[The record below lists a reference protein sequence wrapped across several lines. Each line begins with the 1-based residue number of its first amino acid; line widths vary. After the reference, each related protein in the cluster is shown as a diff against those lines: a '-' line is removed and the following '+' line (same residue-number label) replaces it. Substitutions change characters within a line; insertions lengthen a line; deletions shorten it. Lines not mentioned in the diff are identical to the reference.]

1 MEPKTQQNKVIRN
14 LDSLAKL
21 MDSQFQI
28 PNTKIRFGLDA
39 LIGLI
44 PGVGDFAGFLVSGY
58 MITVL
63 ASNGASG
70 FVVARISLNIIID
83 AVIGSIPILGDIF
96 DFAFKANERNMK
108 LVHEHYLEG
117 RHQGGAWKVVVPVLL
132 VLFLV
137 VLQLSIAAKTKLTEM
152 LTKLLA
158 LQQVGLHLLNNFKLL
173 V

>member
-1 MEPKTQQNKVIRN
+1 MDSKTQQNKVIRN

-28 PNTKIRFGLDA
+28 PSTKIRFGLDA

-58 MITVL
+58 MILVL

-70 FVVARISLNIIID
+70 FVIARISLNILID
-83 AVIGSIPILGDIF
+83 AIIGSIPFLGDIF

-108 LVHEHYLEG
+108 LVHEHYKEG
-117 RHQGGAWKVVVPVLL
+117 RHQGGAWKVVVPVLFL
-132 VLFLV
+132 LFLLIV
-137 VLQLSIAAKTKLTEM
+137 GIAWGAYSMVMWLI
-152 LTKLLA
+152 
-158 LQQVGLHLLNNFKLL
+158 HFIF
-173 V
+173 

>member
-1 MEPKTQQNKVIRN
+1 MEPKTQQNTVIRN

-58 MITVL
+58 IIVVL

-70 FVVARISLNIIID
+70 FVIARIALNILID
-83 AVIGSIPILGDIF
+83 AVIGSIPFLGDIF
-96 DFAFKANERNMK
+96 DFVFKANERNMK
-108 LVHEHYLEG
+108 LVHGHYLEG
-117 RHQGGAWKVVVPVLL
+117 RHQGGAWKVVVPLL
-132 VLFLV
+132 LLLFLLIV
-137 VLQLSIAAKTKLTEM
+137 GIAWSAYSMFMWLI
-152 LTKLLA
+152 
-158 LQQVGLHLLNNFKLL
+158 HLIF
-173 V
+173 

>member
-1 MEPKTQQNKVIRN
+1 MEPKTQQNIVIRN

-58 MITVL
+58 IIVVL

-70 FVVARISLNIIID
+70 FVIARIALNILID
-83 AVIGSIPILGDIF
+83 AVIGSIPFLGDIF
-96 DFAFKANERNMK
+96 DFVFKANERNMK
-108 LVHEHYLEG
+108 LVHGHYLEG
-117 RHQGGAWKVVVPVLL
+117 RHQGGAWKVVVPLL
-132 VLFLV
+132 LLLFLLIV
-137 VLQLSIAAKTKLTEM
+137 GIAWSAYSMFMWLI
-152 LTKLLA
+152 
-158 LQQVGLHLLNNFKLL
+158 HLIF
-173 V
+173 

>member
-1 MEPKTQQNKVIRN
+1 MEPKTQQNTVIRN

-28 PNTKIRFGLDA
+28 PSTKIRFGLDA

-58 MITVL
+58 MIMVL

-70 FVVARISLNIIID
+70 FVIARISFNILID
-83 AVIGSIPILGDIF
+83 ALIGSIPILGDIF
-96 DFAFKANERNMK
+96 DFTFKANERNMK

-132 VLFLV
+132 ILFLLIV
-137 VLQLSIAAKTKLTEM
+137 GIAWSAYSMVMWLI
-152 LTKLLA
+152 
-158 LQQVGLHLLNNFKLL
+158 QFIF
-173 V
+173 

>member
-1 MEPKTQQNKVIRN
+1 MMNALKIMEPKEQQNKVIRN

-28 PNTKIRFGLDA
+28 PSTKIRFGLDA

-58 MITVL
+58 MIVVL

-70 FVVARISLNIIID
+70 FVIARISLNILID
-83 AVIGSIPILGDIF
+83 AIIGLIPFLGDIF

-117 RHQGGAWKVVVPVLL
+117 RHQGGAWKVVVPVL
-132 VLFLV
+132 VILFLLIV
-137 VLQLSIAAKTKLTEM
+137 GIAWSAYSMVMWLI
-152 LTKLLA
+152 
-158 LQQVGLHLLNNFKLL
+158 HFIF
-173 V
+173 

>member
-1 MEPKTQQNKVIRN
+1 MDAKTQKNKVIRN

-28 PNTKIRFGLDA
+28 PSTKIRFGLDA
-39 LIGLI
+39 LMGLV

-58 MITVL
+58 MILVL

-70 FVVARISLNIIID
+70 FVIARISLNILID
-83 AVIGSIPILGDIF
+83 VIIGSIPFIGDIF

-108 LVHEHYLEG
+108 LVHEHYKEG

-132 VLFLV
+132 ILFLLIV
-137 VLQLSIAAKTKLTEM
+137 GIAWSAYTMVMWLI
-152 LTKLLA
+152 
-158 LQQVGLHLLNNFKLL
+158 HFIF
-173 V
+173 

>member
-28 PNTKIRFGLDA
+28 PSTKIRFGLDA

-44 PGVGDFAGFLVSGY
+44 PGVGDFVGFLVSGY
-58 MITVL
+58 IITVL

-70 FVVARISLNIIID
+70 FVIARVSLNILID
-83 AVIGSIPILGDIF
+83 AIIGSIPILGDIF
-96 DFAFKANERNMK
+96 DLVFKANERNMK

-117 RHQGGAWKVVVPVLL
+117 RHQGGAWKVVVPVLFFL
-132 VLFLV
+132 FVLIIG
-137 VLQLSIAAKTKLTEM
+137 IAWIAYSTVM
-152 LTKLLA
+152 
-158 LQQVGLHLLNNFKLL
+158 LL
-173 V
+173 VDFVF

>member
-1 MEPKTQQNKVIRN
+1 MDSKTQQNKVIRN

-28 PNTKIRFGLDA
+28 PSTKIRFGLDA

-58 MITVL
+58 MILVL

-70 FVVARISLNIIID
+70 FVIARISLNILID
-83 AVIGSIPILGDIF
+83 AIIGSIPFLGDIF

-108 LVHEHYLEG
+108 LVHEHYKEG

-132 VLFLV
+132 ILFLLIV
-137 VLQLSIAAKTKLTEM
+137 GIAWSAYSMIMWLI
-152 LTKLLA
+152 
-158 LQQVGLHLLNNFKLL
+158 HFIF
-173 V
+173 

>member
-1 MEPKTQQNKVIRN
+1 MDAKTQKNKVIRN

-28 PNTKIRFGLDA
+28 PSTKIRFGLDA

-58 MITVL
+58 MILVL

-70 FVVARISLNIIID
+70 FVIARISLNILID
-83 AVIGSIPILGDIF
+83 AIIGSIPFLGDIF

-108 LVHEHYLEG
+108 LVHEHYKEG
-117 RHQGGAWKVVVPVLL
+117 RHQGGAWKVVVPVLFL
-132 VLFLV
+132 LFLLIV
-137 VLQLSIAAKTKLTEM
+137 GIAWGVYSMVMWLI
-152 LTKLLA
+152 
-158 LQQVGLHLLNNFKLL
+158 HFIF
-173 V
+173 

>member
-1 MEPKTQQNKVIRN
+1 MRNALKIMEPKAQHNKVIRN

-28 PNTKIRFGLDA
+28 PSTKIRFGLDA

-58 MITVL
+58 MIMIL

-70 FVVARISLNIIID
+70 FVVARISFNIIID

-132 VLFLV
+132 ILFLLIV
-137 VLQLSIAAKTKLTEM
+137 GIAWSAYSMVMWLI
-152 LTKLLA
+152 
-158 LQQVGLHLLNNFKLL
+158 HFIF
-173 V
+173 

>member
-1 MEPKTQQNKVIRN
+1 MYFKNMEPKTQQNKVIRN

-28 PNTKIRFGLDA
+28 PNMKIRFGLDA

-58 MITVL
+58 IILVL

-70 FVVARISLNIIID
+70 FVIARISFNIIID

-96 DFAFKANERNMK
+96 DLAFKANERNMK

-117 RHQGGAWKVVVPVLL
+117 RHQGGAWKVVLPVLL
-132 VLFLV
+132 ILFL
-137 VLQLSIAAKTKLTEM
+137 
-152 LTKLLA
+152 
-158 LQQVGLHLLNNFKLL
+158 LL
-173 V
+173 VGIAWSAYSMVMWLIHFIF

>member
-1 MEPKTQQNKVIRN
+1 MMNALKIMEPKSQQNKVIHN

-28 PNTKIRFGLDA
+28 PSTKIRFGLDA

-70 FVVARISLNIIID
+70 FVVARISFNIIID

-132 VLFLV
+132 IIFLLIV
-137 VLQLSIAAKTKLTEM
+137 GIAWSAYSM
-152 LTKLLA
+152 VMWLL
-158 LQQVGLHLLNNFKLL
+158 HFIF
-173 V
+173 

>member
-1 MEPKTQQNKVIRN
+1 MDAKTQQNKVIRN
-14 LDSLAKL
+14 LDSLSKL

-28 PNTKIRFGLDA
+28 PSTKIRFGLDA

-58 MITVL
+58 IILVL

-70 FVVARISLNIIID
+70 FVIARISLNILID
-83 AVIGSIPILGDIF
+83 ALIGSIPILGDIF
-96 DFAFKANERNMK
+96 DLAFKANERNMK

-132 VLFLV
+132 ILFLLIV
-137 VLQLSIAAKTKLTEM
+137 GIAWSAYSMVMWLI
-152 LTKLLA
+152 
-158 LQQVGLHLLNNFKLL
+158 HLIF
-173 V
+173 